1 METALFVVVGYLA
14 GSIPSGLWLVR
25 LTKSVDIRTV
35 GSHNIGATNVWRTF
49 GWRYGLP
56 VMLFDIL
63 KAFVPT
69 LIATLTAGHL
79 AGVLTGAAAMVGHA
93 RPIYLKFAKG
103 GKMVATA
110 GGAFLGV
117 APVLGLVGVGVW
129 VVVFLVFRYASLAS
143 IVAAVSLAPL
153 AYGLGY
159 PWPVIV
165 FGGVAGAG
173 VCVLHRAN
181 IRRLLRG
188 EESRFDLRRSRRKGS
203 AAAAEVPVGR

>member
-1 METALFVVVGYLA
+1 VETALFVVVGYLA
-14 GSIPSGLWLVR
+14 GSIPFGLWIVR
-25 LTKSVDIRTV
+25 LTKGVDIRTV

-56 VMLFDIL
+56 VMLLDIL

-69 LIATLTAGHL
+69 LTATLVAGHL

-110 GGAFLGV
+110 AGAFLGV
-117 APVLGLVGVGVW
+117 APLLGLVAAGVW
-129 VVVFLVFRYASLAS
+129 IVVFVLFRYASLAS
-143 IVAAVSLAPL
+143 IVAAASLAPL

-159 PWPVIV
+159 PWPVIA
-165 FGGVAGAG
+165 FGGAAG
-173 VCVLHRAN
+173 VGVIVLHRAN
-181 IRRLLRG
+181 IKRLLNG
-188 EESRFDLRRSRRKGS
+188 EESRFEFRRSRRKAG
-203 AAAAEVPVGR
+203 AVEEVPVGH